1 MLRVCADA
9 TREQSR
15 LRGWKDG
22 RRGAA
27 AAISCIVCAGLSMR
41 RGTSGSSRDVDTLFF
56 SYSRLFERKKLQ
68 PHISKWRVRWAR
80 GRRANL
86 RMMPSNHMV
95 DDARIPHRLHQA
107 PQA

>member
-56 SYSRLFERKKLQ
+56 PILDYSSVKSY
-68 PHISKWRVRWAR
+68 
-80 GRRANL
+80 NL
-86 RMMPSNHMV
+86 TSPNGGFGGL
-95 DDARIPHRLHQA
+95 AGGA
-107 PQA
+107 PTCG

>member
-15 LRGWKDG
+15 LRGRKDG

-56 SYSRLFERKKLQ
+56 LF
-68 PHISKWRVRWAR
+68 
-80 GRRANL
+80 
-86 RMMPSNHMV
+86 
-95 DDARIPHRLHQA
+95 
-107 PQA
+107 